1 MREVRMIDEDLL
13 NQVNEEID
21 NMTKFGYRNV
31 TTQKRGYKLSWSN
44 NRMRWYPMGRVLP
57 AGTYKID
64 ANEIIV
70 QAPSTQIDEIL
81 PLLHELPLY
90 NNSTE
95 ARKRGTYLM
104 LSKEYYNDYPE
115 NRKIRTDYSKAKRKP
130 VKKCRCK

>member
-1 MREVRMIDEDLL
+1 MNENLL
-13 NQVNEEID
+13 NQVNEKID

-44 NRMRWYPMGRVLP
+44 NGMRWYPMGRVLP

-95 ARKRGTYLM
+95 ARKRGEYLM
-104 LSKEYYNDYPE
+104 LTKEYYEDYPE
-115 NRKIRTDYSKAKRKP
+115 DRKKKSTKPKPKRK
-130 VKKCRCK
+130 VIKKCKCK